1 MKRLLIAGVL
11 LGILLLTG
19 CYSQKAVRAG
29 AKELTECYTRLLES
43 RNAVDALQLQQV
55 YQKHQTVF
63 SAFCDRNLTENI
75 GETIE
80 ILNAV
85 CQTEEKA
92 GFVSAAAELSY
103 DLAALSRS
111 GCLTADSFL

>member
-19 CYSQKAVRAG
+19 GFSQKAVRAG
-29 AKELTECYTRLLES
+29 AQELTECHARLLES
-43 RNAVDALQLQQV
+43 RSAEDALRLRQA
-55 YQKHQTVF
+55 YEKHQTVF

-80 ILNAV
+80 ILIAV
-85 CQTEEKA
+85 CQTNEKT
-92 GFVSAAAELSY
+92 GFVPAAAELSF

-111 GCLTADSFL
+111 GHLTPDSFL